1 MKPVRIIYTVL
12 VAYCSVMQVAD
23 CAQKSPVPFS
33 TYGQIQNVQN
43 YSSNPFWT
51 KDSPYNLRMPTPI
64 YATGPDLTTGDCNR
78 VVSSLIASFC
88 TSNDCS
94 TKKLS
99 DVRPTIMVSLSQ
111 LPGHNFATS
120 CGGYIDQAFE
130 NYKKTYGN
138 VSTNNVVKTA
148 TTTKS
153 TDNNLQTTNLFA
165 KKPSAY
171 AQGVAERTAELENLQ
186 KQTTPT
192 PTVRAANFPK
202 TIDDLSFTERMAIA
216 TEGYEPYKDKS
227 AYKVPKIEDDESFFA
242 RLKVANPIEYCRR
255 RPNDEFCRPPE
266 DKNNNNNNNGN
277 NNNNNNSNPNGCEPG
292 SAAECPIVLNLK

>member
-1 MKPVRIIYTVL
+1 MKPIRIIYTVL
-12 VAYCSVMQVAD
+12 IAYCSVMQVAD

-78 VVSSLIASFC
+78 VVGNLVASFC
-88 TSNDCS
+88 ASNDCS
-94 TKKLS
+94 NKKIS
-99 DVRPTIMVSLSQ
+99 DVRPTIMVNLSQ

-130 NYKKTYGN
+130 NYKKTHGN
-138 VSTNNVVKTA
+138 VSTDSIVKTA

-153 TDNNLQTTNLFA
+153 TNNTLQTTNLFA
-165 KKPSAY
+165 KKPSTY

-186 KQTTPT
+186 KQNTPT
-192 PTVRAANFPK
+192 PKVKAADFPK
-202 TIDDLSFTERMAIA
+202 TIDDLSLTERMAIA
-216 TEGYEPYKDKS
+216 AEGYEPYKDKS
-227 AYKVPKIEDDESFFA
+227 AYKTPTFGEEDSDFYE
-242 RLKVANPIEYCRR
+242 RLKLANPTEFCRR
-255 RPNDEFCRPPE
+255 RPNDAFCRPPE
-266 DKNNNNNNNGN
+266 DNN
-277 NNNNNNSNPNGCEPG
+277 
-292 SAAECPIVLNLK
+292 